1 MNDKVSSDEL
11 RHVTEICERA
21 AQGDLEARI
30 IGIDPASEFGRL
42 CGAINHMLDI
52 GDSFVRE
59 ASAAMDSCSHDR
71 FHRPILLPG
80 LTGAYRKSAATINR
94 AGVKMRRSSERL
106 DATARLAAETA
117 TNLNTVAA
125 ACEEL
130 NATNAEIS
138 RQVAASAT
146 DTECAVSRAGLASDA
161 VRGLSDAVHKIE
173 AITTFINRIAGQTNL
188 LALNAMI
195 EAARAGEHGSGFAV
209 VANEVKELARSS
221 AKATEDIERHIKT
234 MQTRTGDVVKF
245 IDSVSESIEHI
256 HLGAGNIANSVREQ
270 LQANDDITRNIT
282 HVSHAT
288 NKIAA
293 NMNSAA
299 A

>member
-209 VANEVKELARSS
+209 VANEVKELAR
-221 AKATEDIERHIKT
+221 HIKT